1 MGSNRKYSGSVEF
14 CVSSSSRAGL
24 QHSPLPSPAT
34 ALSMCC
40 ELEHMCVA
48 SCLHSL
54 GSVHASEQLPLWPPP
69 EVHLLGV
76 DLHFSRCR
84 GFWGTWPQM
93 QGILGHLR
101 SMVPWPQKPSLMG
114 MGMAGWGLVAS
125 DHRCLSRLPRL
136 MFPLSFLCGLLFCQK
151 PTHPSGYG
159 FCGLHLLLILPL
171 VFEINPAPPRV
182 SEVLHYDKR
191 QSMFCVPVSFPHK
204 VASFLRAGSLFVF
217 ATSPNM
223 KPHKWEV
230 LDKRGLNS
238 PKLCLHFVLLW

>member
-1 MGSNRKYSGSVEF
+1 MTTDVPVAY
-14 CVSSSSRAGL
+14 L
-24 QHSPLPSPAT
+24 
-34 ALSMCC
+34 
-40 ELEHMCVA
+40 A
-48 SCLHSL
+48 SC
-54 GSVHASEQLPLWPPP
+54 
-69 EVHLLGV
+69 
-76 DLHFSRCR
+76 
-84 GFWGTWPQM
+84 
-93 QGILGHLR
+93 
-101 SMVPWPQKPSLMG
+101 
-114 MGMAGWGLVAS
+114 
-125 DHRCLSRLPRL
+125 
-136 MFPLSFLCGLLFCQK
+136 FLFLFFAVLLFCQK

-182 SEVLHYDKR
+182 SEVLYCDKR

-238 PKLCLHFVLLW
+238 LKLLSSFRVVVVTLSKQEIKLV

>member
-1 MGSNRKYSGSVEF
+1 M
-14 CVSSSSRAGL
+14 
-24 QHSPLPSPAT
+24 
-34 ALSMCC
+34 
-40 ELEHMCVA
+40 
-48 SCLHSL
+48 
-54 GSVHASEQLPLWPPP
+54 
-69 EVHLLGV
+69 
-76 DLHFSRCR
+76 
-84 GFWGTWPQM
+84 
-93 QGILGHLR
+93 
-101 SMVPWPQKPSLMG
+101 
-114 MGMAGWGLVAS
+114 AS